1 MDAKSLMQTNLV
13 ISRVDESAGDLV
25 DRLQAAHVHAAPVV
39 DEEGTL
45 IGIVSVEDILFGDV
59 FASTGADPATVG
71 EIMTSPVFSAE
82 PATLIAELC
91 EMMWD
96 YRVHHLPVQDEGILV
111 GMVSSL
117 DICRLVR
124 ERGLQQP

>member
-13 ISRVDESAGDLV
+13 ITRVDESAGDLV

-39 DEEGTL
+39 DEEGAL
-45 IGIVSVEDILFGDV
+45 IGIVSVEDILFGDA
-59 FASTGADPATVG
+59 FTSTATDSATVG

-82 PATLIAELC
+82 PATSIAEIC

-96 YRVHHLPVQDEGILV
+96 YRVHHLPIQDQGVLV